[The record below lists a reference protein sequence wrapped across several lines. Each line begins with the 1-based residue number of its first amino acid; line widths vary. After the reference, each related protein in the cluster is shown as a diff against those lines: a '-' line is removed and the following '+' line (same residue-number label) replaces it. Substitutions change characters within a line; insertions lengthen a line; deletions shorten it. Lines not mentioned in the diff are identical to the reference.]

1 MIIIF
6 EKWEEVEEEEDDDED
21 EIEDTT
27 EDTTEEEEEEKEE
40 EEEDDNND
48 DENDFLWFRKLIGRI
63 MEGME
68 EGWMTSIGSGDIV
81 GESKISSWVLL

>member
-6 EKWEEVEEEEDDDED
+6 EKWEEVGEEEEDED

-27 EDTTEEEEEEKEE
+27 EDTTEEE